1 MKILAVEDDRYLGEI
16 LQFLLGRAGHTLVR
30 ARTGEQAQEAIV
42 LHAPQLILLD
52 LTPPSH
58 EALELCRRL
67 QRLKPT
73 PIVLFSHADREA
85 EAERWSGVGVCQVL
99 NKPFPLQDLLD
110 AVDRAAHQENPKPAP
125 PRGTVYSIPPFFLDA
140 QSLEVHRTGRRHPIV
155 LNPIEAKLLHQLMRH
170 VGQIVS
176 ELELVQALWR
186 ADKGAPEQ
194 LPTVFQH
201 LQIKL
206 EVDPARP
213 RHLKVTPQGYLLVGE
228 TNGRTPSSAKLR
240 PSRAPLDPTPAVP

>member
-42 LHAPQLILLD
+42 LHAPHLILLD

-85 EAERWSGVGVCQVL
+85 EAERWSGVGVSQVL
-99 NKPFPLQDLLD
+99 NKPFPLQELLE
-110 AVDRAAHQENPKPAP
+110 AVESASQADNPKPAP

-140 QSLEVHRTGRRHPIV
+140 QSLQVHRTGRRQPIV
-155 LNPIEAKLLHQLMRH
+155 LNPIEAKLLHQLMRR
-170 VGQIVS
+170 VGQIVP
-176 ELELVQALWR
+176 ELDLIQALWR
-186 ADKGAPEQ
+186 SDKGAPEQ
-194 LPTVFQH
+194 LTTAFQH

-213 RHLKVTPQGYLLVGE
+213 RHLKVTPQGYTLVPEGHHRASVPAK
-228 TNGRTPSSAKLR
+228 GRPN
-240 PSRAPLDPTPAVP
+240 RAPLDPNTGIP